1 MSQKGCPPVKVNY
14 DEIVE
19 AARKAVL
26 ADLPGRDA
34 PVEAEVNQVSGL
46 GAIRLVEAKIDAT
59 EFILGFVTVPSV
71 VNFATKLMQVGVI
84 FPQVDLAVSR
94 SILEGVTLIG
104 TLLSGGK
111 SFILGSFLGQFP
123 STLDAITDVAVAAVT
138 KARAGVPGAAAKGMG
153 QAREEEE
160 VMKLRRDLERMS
172 GAGNEE
178 EMEGVLRVA

>member
-1 MSQKGCPPVKVNY
+1 MSGKNGCPPVKVNY

-19 AARKAVL
+19 AARKAVI

-34 PVEAEVNQVSGL
+34 PVEANVHQVGGL
-46 GAIRLVEAKIDAT
+46 GEIRLVERKVDPT
-59 EFILGFVTVPSV
+59 EFILGFVTIPSV

-94 SILEGVTLIG
+94 GILEGVTLVG
-104 TLLSGGK
+104 TLISGGK
-111 SFILGSFLGQFP
+111 SFLLGSFLGQFP
-123 STLDAITDVAVAAVT
+123 STLDALTDVAVAAVVR
-138 KARAGVPGAAAKGMG
+138 ARAGAPAAAAKGMG

-160 VMKLRRDLERMS
+160 LMKLRRDLERMS
-172 GAGNEE
+172 GNPE